1 MEASVENHKNSLEGE
16 AIPPRGA
23 VKRYRITDKDDEE
36 KLRFTMEDDEE

>member
-1 MEASVENHKNSLEGE
+1 METSVDNHKNSLDEQ
-16 AIPPRGA
+16 AIPSRGA